1 MENYAAVTEEL
12 GPSFSPN
19 VNIPRTSFAEVAK

>member
-1 MENYAAVTEEL
+1 MQYYVAVTEEL

-19 VNIPRTSFAEVAK
+19 VNISTISFAEVAK